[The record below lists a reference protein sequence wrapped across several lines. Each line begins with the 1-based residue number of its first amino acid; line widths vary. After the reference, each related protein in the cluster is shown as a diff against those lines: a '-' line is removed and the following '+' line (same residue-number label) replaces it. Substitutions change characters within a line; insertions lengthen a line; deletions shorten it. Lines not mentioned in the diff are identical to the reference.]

1 MTSLEAI
8 ESAVAAVQGNP
19 NTFWRFLKRKEI
31 EAVRCRQDKSGWE
44 VWLRGRPPA
53 GGELF
58 IYRLKLDLAGNLQ
71 EASLDTE
78 ANTEFTQTPLRWLN
92 LFSRWV

>member
-8 ESAVAAVQGNP
+8 ESAIVAVQGNP
-19 NTFWRFLKRKEI
+19 NTFWRFLNRKEI
-31 EAVRCRQDKSGWE
+31 EVVRCHQDRSSWE

-58 IYRLKLDLAGNLQ
+58 IYRLELDLKGNLQ

-78 ANTEFTQTPLRWLN
+78 ANTEFNQNPLRWLN
-92 LFSRWV
+92 LF